1 MWVRFEG
8 IRITACG
15 EPRETKVKQVWN
27 IEAKQKAGWSNDAR
41 AKQSGRIWIFASIE
55 KNTKRKKKHF

>member
-8 IRITACG
+8 IRITACRG
-15 EPRETKVKQVWN
+15 SRGTKVKQVWSM
-27 IEAKQKAGWSNDAR
+27 EANQKAGWSNDAR

-55 KNTKRKKKHF
+55 KTPKGKKKHF